1 MDLGI
6 QPWLVLLLG
15 AFATQILKFCLYGI
29 ANRRLS
35 LRILVTTSGLPSLYA
50 VAFGCLTTLV
60 GLELGFK
67 SSLFTA
73 TFIFSGMVLH
83 DSIRL
88 RGSIDRGGRASLL
101 VAQSVDPDVG
111 NQWLGQMRPFLGD
124 RRHRP
129 LHIVVGLVFGILLG
143 VASGPV

>member
-1 MDLGI
+1 MQGI
-6 QPWLVLLLG
+6 GPWMTVLLG
-15 AFATQILKFCLYGI
+15 ALSAQLLKFFLYGV

-35 LRILVTTSGLPSLYA
+35 LRILVTTNGLPSLYA
-50 VAFGCLTTLV
+50 VAFGCLATLI
-60 GLELGFK
+60 GLEHGFK

-83 DSIRL
+83 DSMRL
-88 RGSIDRGGRASLL
+88 RGSVDRGGRASLL

-111 NQWLGQMRPFLGD
+111 QLWLGQLRPLLAD

-129 LHIVVGLVFGILLG
+129 LHIAIGLLMGALLG
-143 VASGPV
+143 LMRTSA